1 MGFLTRLDGHSQ
13 KGTAMGKPKKGGF
26 PPSQPIVNYIA
37 INGGA
42 INNATIAWG
51 DSVVWTNEDA
61 ESYKLAPFKNGQPDP
76 DNIWADLGPVG
87 TDTANSAEM
96 VFTWSPGMS
105 KDPIVYQYGTLPPGT
120 ATATITA
127 QIKV

>member
-1 MGFLTRLDGHSQ
+1 
-13 KGTAMGKPKKGGF
+13 MGKPKKGGF

-37 INGGA
+37 ITSGNIG
-42 INNATIAWG
+42 NVTIAWG

-61 ESYKLAPFKNGQPDP
+61 ESYKLAPFTNGKPDATK
-76 DNIWADLGPVG
+76 IWAELGPVG
-87 TDTANSAEM
+87 SDTANSAEM
-96 VFTWSPGMS
+96 VFVWSPGMS
-105 KDPIVYQYGTLPPGT
+105 KDPIVYQYGMLPPGT

>member
-1 MGFLTRLDGHSQ
+1 
-13 KGTAMGKPKKGGF
+13 MGKPKKGGF
-26 PPSQPIVNYIA
+26 PPSEPIVNYIA
-37 INGGA
+37 IKNGA
-42 INNATIAWG
+42 MENATIAWG
-51 DSVVWTNEDA
+51 DSVVWTNEDT
-61 ESYKLAPFKNGQPDP
+61 ESYKLAPIKNGKPDP

-96 VFTWSPGMS
+96 VFVWSPGMS
-105 KDPIVYQYGTLPPGT
+105 KDPIVYEYGMLPPGT

>member
-1 MGFLTRLDGHSQ
+1 
-13 KGTAMGKPKKGGF
+13 MGKPKKGGF

-37 INGGA
+37 IKDGA
-42 INNATIAWG
+42 MDDVTIAWG

-61 ESYKLAPFKNGQPDP
+61 ESYKLAAFTDGKPDDP
-76 DNIWADLGPVG
+76 PIIWADLGPVG
-87 TDTANSAEM
+87 SDTANSAEM
-96 VFTWSPGMS
+96 VFVWSPGMS
-105 KDPIVYQYGTLPPGT
+105 KDPIVYEYGMLPPGT